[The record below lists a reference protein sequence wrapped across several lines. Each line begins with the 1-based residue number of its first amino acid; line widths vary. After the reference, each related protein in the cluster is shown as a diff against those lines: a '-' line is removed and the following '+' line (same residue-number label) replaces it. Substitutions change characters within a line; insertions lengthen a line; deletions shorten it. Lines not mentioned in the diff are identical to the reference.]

1 MRKTFPSLLIFA
13 LCSAPLSVKAENPVG
28 RIEVCIDN
36 IRNSNGIVGVALF
49 STKKGFPDK
58 NSMATEG
65 RSVPAGKRC
74 EVVFENVPFGNYAVS
89 VLHDE
94 NSNGKMD
101 KGFLGIPK
109 EGFGTSNNPEIKMG
123 PPAFSDSSFNL
134 ESKELNLN
142 ISMKYL
148 RRPDNQE
155 KQ

>member
-1 MRKTFPSLLIFA
+1 MRNIILLLPIFA
-13 LCSAPLSVKAENPVG
+13 LFSAPSSLNAENPVG
-28 RIEVCIDN
+28 RIEVCIEN
-36 IRNSNGIVGVALF
+36 IRSSDGIVGVALF

-58 NSMATEG
+58 NTMATVG

-74 EVVFENVPFGNYAVS
+74 EVVFEDVPFGTYAVS

-94 NSNGKMD
+94 NGNGKMD

-123 PPAFSDSSFNL
+123 PPTFSDSSFNL
-134 ESKELNLN
+134 ESKGLTLN

-148 RRPDNQE
+148 RRPENHE

>member
-1 MRKTFPSLLIFA
+1 MRKIIPSLLIFA
-13 LCSAPLSVKAENPVG
+13 LFSGPSILNAENPVG

-36 IRNSNGIVGVALF
+36 VRSTNGIVGVALF
-49 STKKGFPDK
+49 NAKKGFPDK
-58 NSMATEG
+58 NTMAIEG
-65 RSVPAGKRC
+65 LSVPAGKRC
-74 EVVFENVPFGNYAVS
+74 EVVFENVPFGTYAVS

-94 NSNGKMD
+94 NGNGKMD

-123 PPAFSDSSFNL
+123 PPTFSDSSFDL
-134 ESKELNLN
+134 ENTRLTLN

-148 RRPDNQE
+148 RRPDNQA